1 MTVYNKKSSLE
12 HNALIYKFI
21 EENKCNIGD
30 KLSTH
35 TLWNGTSNKIFKVSN
50 EQYEYFL
57 NLVTEEADK
66 NFGKMH
72 IMEKP
77 LLNGPL
83 YFDFDFKYK
92 EKEGIE
98 KIFNE
103 DHIINIV
110 AIITNTI
117 KKNYKLNKSKDE
129 LNAYVLLKENPTKKG
144 ELYKDGL
151 HIHYPNIILSVIDR
165 YYMYDEILKKLIS
178 NKVFDNISK
187 FLDNDIS
194 DIFDK
199 SVLWTNRWFM
209 FGSGKNINNVIQY
222 YDLKYIIDSNMETV
236 ETEFERGE
244 LIKLLSIRKPNQ
256 TKMQSKHILTDKY
269 TEIKSK
275 YKINENGENY
285 NFSNSSSILDNL
297 MIKNNDYEVLEQT
310 QQQLN
315 EKINKIA
322 KTETNKSVIAEKDN
336 FELAKKLI
344 KLLNKKR
351 ASEYNDWII
360 VGWTLYNIS
369 QKLYPEF
376 VEFSKLDIQ
385 KFELESCKKIWM
397 QCDLREKRN
406 IDKGGSSGYSI
417 SSLHKWAQD
426 DNIQEYKKIIQERV
440 NKLLEDA
447 DTKTDYDV
455 AKVLFEMYKHEFR
468 CSSITHRSWWQFIN
482 HRWIKI
488 DGAYTLSLKM
498 SEEFAK
504 DLALL
509 SASYIINSTT
519 EVGQKSD
526 TLLKKS
532 NNIVKLIQ
540 DLKKKTY
547 KDRLIGECQNLFY
560 DKEFMQN
567 LDENHFLLGF
577 DNGVYD
583 LKNGIFR
590 NGLPDDYIS
599 KSVGYDYVEYNKTDK
614 VINEIMTFYQS
625 ILPEKDIRDYLLYY
639 TSSLIDGYNKEQK
652 LMFLTGPGGSN
663 GKTTHIDLISRALGD
678 YYSKLPVSVITE
690 KRKSSS
696 AATPELANKKG
707 IRFIDLEEPECD
719 DKINVGVMKELTGQN
734 KIMARPLFEE
744 PIEFMPQF
752 QLCLI
757 CNELPKIPSSDGGTW
772 RRVRVVPFEQQFVD
786 KPEKPNQHKKDPHL
800 REKLKNWIQ
809 PYMWLLIN
817 VYYPTYKQDS
827 FSLDKIAPRKVTEHT
842 NKYKEDSNF
851 FLEFITDCA
860 EIDETCSTDID
871 EIWNHFKLWYENA
884 YDKKPPPQKKIKE
897 FLKSNNYKM
906 EKSKICGI
914 RLKEFGTPTQ
924 SQLDL

>member
-1 MTVYNKKSSLE
+1 MTTYNKKSYTE

-30 KLSTH
+30 KSSTH
-35 TLWNGTSNKIFKVSN
+35 TLWNGHSNKIFKVSN
-50 EQYEYFL
+50 EQYEEFL
-57 NLVTEEADK
+57 NLVVSEAEK

-77 LLNGPL
+77 LINGPL
-83 YFDFDFKYK
+83 CFDFDFKYK
-92 EKEGIE
+92 KDSTE
-98 KIFNE
+98 KIFTE
-103 DHIINIV
+103 EHILNIV
-110 AIITNTI
+110 AIITSVI
-117 KKNYKLNKSKDE
+117 KKNYKLNKSSDE
-129 LNAYVLLKENPTKKG
+129 LNAYVLLKENATKKG

-151 HIHYPNIILSVIDR
+151 HIQYPHIILSVIDR
-165 YYMYDEILKKLIS
+165 YYVYDEVIKKLIS
-178 NKVFDNISK
+178 NNIFEDITE
-187 FLDNDIS
+187 FLDNDIY

-209 FGSGKNINNVIQY
+209 FGSGKNIISCIQY
-222 YDLKYIIDSNMETV
+222 YDLKYIINSKIETV
-236 ETEFERGE
+236 ETEFERGD
-244 LIKLLSIRKPNQ
+244 LIRLLAIRKPNQ
-256 TKMQSKHILTDKY
+256 PKMQSKHVLTDKY
-269 TEIKSK
+269 TEIKTK
-275 YKINENGENY
+275 YKINENGESY
-285 NFSNSSSILDNL
+285 NFSNSLLNNL
-297 MIKNNDYEVLEQT
+297 MIKNNDYDVSEET
-310 QQQLN
+310 QKELN

-322 KTETNKSVIAEKDN
+322 KSELTKNISLEKDN
-336 FELAKKLI
+336 IELAKKLV

-351 ASEYNDWII
+351 ASNYNDWII
-360 VGWTLYNIS
+360 VGWTLYNVS
-369 QKLYPEF
+369 SKLYQEF
-376 VEFSKLDIQ
+376 VDFSKLDIL
-385 KFELESCKKIWM
+385 KFDIESCKKVWM
-397 QCDLREKRN
+397 QCEIREKRN
-406 IDKGGSSGYSI
+406 NENNGYTI

-426 DNIQEYKKIIQERV
+426 DNMQEYKKIIQERV

-468 CSSITHRSWWQFIN
+468 CSSIAHKSWWQFVN
-482 HRWIKI
+482 HRWIKV

-504 DLALL
+504 ELALL
-509 SASYIINSTT
+509 SSSYIINSTT

-560 DKEFMQN
+560 DKEFMQR

-577 DNGVYD
+577 ENGIYD

-590 NGLPDDYIS
+590 NGLPDDYVS

-614 VINEIMTFYQS
+614 VIGEIMHFYET

-652 LMFLTGPGGSN
+652 LMFFTGPGGSN

-757 CNELPKIPSSDGGTW
+757 CNELPKIPSNDGGTW
-772 RRVRVVPFEQQFVD
+772 RRVRVIPFEQQFVD
-786 KPEKPNQHKKDPHL
+786 KPEKPNQHKKDPNL
-800 REKLKNWIQ
+800 REKLKKWIQ

-817 VYYPTYKQDS
+817 EYYTTYKHDS
-827 FSLDKIAPRKVTEHT
+827 FSLDKIAPRKVTDHT

-851 FLEFITDCA
+851 FLEFINDCVEVNDDYST
-860 EIDETCSTDID
+860 EIDDV
-871 EIWNHFKLWYENA
+871 WNHFKLWYENA

-897 FLKSNNYKM
+897 FLKSNNYKL
-906 EKSKICGI
+906 EKSKVYGF
-914 RLKEFGTPTQ
+914 RLKDTFS
-924 SQLDL
+924 SQNNDL